1 MSARTFGWALVGG
14 LGLLAS
20 GCDPQKG
27 QWGLDAVA
35 TLPTPADPDAGCG
48 VVLPDALDTAQAR
61 ADRATCSFGPGA
73 SPTTTLGITP
83 AMARQI
89 PIRHVIVMMK
99 ENRSFD
105 HLLGKLHD
113 RGQPDSE
120 ALPPGFTNPDSAGV
134 AVPYS
139 PATTTCLPHDPAHQ
153 FSGMTAGV
161 NGGAMDGFVK
171 NAASSTGTDGHWV
184 MSVYDQP
191 QLPFYYFLAST
202 FALSDRHFAPAQSGT
217 FCNRNF
223 MLFGTNGG
231 AVDTGI
237 VYPEPSTPSVMHLLL
252 NAGYTWGTYSDD
264 APLSATLGWTH
275 RDPGTHTLQDLYD
288 ALDQGTLPNV
298 AFVDALESVED
309 DHPTADLQKGEAA
322 LRRIYEHALASPQWG
337 RLAILWT
344 YDEGGGFPDHVPP
357 PDGCQSVP
365 GSPFIGRGPRV
376 PLVAISPWA
385 KRHHVSHVVTDH
397 TAITRFIGT
406 LFGLPALTRRDANS
420 EALLDLFDFSC
431 GRDLSVPA
439 APAAGTGGCPTPP

>member
-1 MSARTFGWALVGG
+1 MSTRAVATLGAL
-14 LGLLAS
+14 LGLVSA
-20 GCDPQKG
+20 CDPQKG
-27 QWGLDAVA
+27 QWGLEAVT

-48 VVLPDALDTAQAR
+48 VVLPTAAATAAQQASR
-61 ADRATCSFGPGA
+61 AACGFGPGDTA
-73 SPTTTLGITP
+73 AATLGITP
-83 AMARQI
+83 ALAGQI

-120 ALPPGFTNPDSAGV
+120 ALPASFTNPDLAGV
-134 AVPYS
+134 AVPYR
-139 PATTTCLPHDPAHQ
+139 PADTTCLAHDPAHQ
-153 FSGMTAGV
+153 YSGMTAGV
-161 NGGAMDGFVK
+161 NGGRMDGFVK

-184 MSVYDQP
+184 MSVNDQP

-202 FALSDRHFAPAQSGT
+202 FALADRHFAPARSGT

-223 MLFGTNGG
+223 LYFGTSAG

-237 VYPEPSTPSVMHLLL
+237 VYPEPNTPSLMTLLL

-275 RDPGTHTLQDLYD
+275 QDPGTHTLQDLYD
-288 ALDQGTLPNV
+288 ALDHGTLPNV
-298 AFVDALESVED
+298 AFVDALEDVED

-322 LRRIYEHALASPQWG
+322 LRTLYQHAVASPQWG
-337 RLAILWT
+337 RLALIWT

-357 PDGCQSVP
+357 PDGCPVP

-376 PLVAISPWA
+376 PLVMISPWA
-385 KRHHVSHVVTDH
+385 RRHHVSHLVQDH

-420 EALLDLFDFSC
+420 EALFDLLDFSC
-431 GRDLSVPA
+431 GRSLSVPD
-439 APAAGTGGCPTPP
+439 APAAGTGGCVPP